1 MKKRWESLLKVL
13 FLLLLLISLI
23 SFLVAEFYN
32 TYITKLVSLIFFT
45 FVGIIYAMIIYKRSN
60 VKDKQK
66 VLLSLVDLRNRR
78 NDLVILVVI
87 IFYLILIPFGIYKT
101 ITIFSWSALVVITV
115 GILVVSISYKIMQLD
130 RRISHQQKMIL
141 ATIFVFSTGI
151 SIMFL
156 LFEFTVGETAVF
168 PPEILFFGII
178 AVVIVILVFLPTLV
192 KRGL

>member
-32 TYITKLVSLIFFT
+32 TYITKLVSLIFFN

-66 VLLSLVDLRNRR
+66 VLLSLVDPRNKGP
-78 NDLVILVVI
+78 DLVLLVAI

-101 ITIFSWSALVVITV
+101 ITISSWAALVVITV
-115 GILVVSISYKIMQLD
+115 GILVVFISYKIMQLD

-141 ATIFVFSTGI
+141 AIIFMFSAVI
-151 SIMFL
+151 SFMFF
-156 LFEFTVGETAVF
+156 LFEFTVGETMAF
-168 PPEILFFGII
+168 SPEVLFFGII
-178 AVVIVILVFLPTLV
+178 AVVIVIIALLPLLV